1 MRRFAKHPAGLVLT
15 VVLASGLTARGA
27 ETIERPGAG
36 PAYDQLGHVAVM
48 HAGRVKPLDTVARE
62 EVKQIYGRETITLH
76 DPREEVA
83 RILDPE
89 AAAKATW
96 KVEKWG
102 PVGAFLGWTV
112 RPEFW
117 DDQPFILVDYLPLR
131 RAVMAGT
138 IESRLKAIAD
148 KSTTPEAEKGRLRA
162 LAADKEI

>member
-1 MRRFAKHPAGLVLT
+1 MMTERPVPADRVLGGYPMRRFAKYPAGLVLT
-15 VVLASGLTARGA
+15 AVLASGLTARAA
-27 ETIERPGAG
+27 ETVERPGTG

-62 EVKQIYGRETITLH
+62 EVKQIYGRETIAIH

-83 RILDPE
+83 KILDPE
-89 AAAKATW
+89 ASSKAGGTEW

-117 DDQPFILVDYLPLR
+117 DEQPFV
-131 RAVMAGT
+131 
-138 IESRLKAIAD
+138 
-148 KSTTPEAEKGRLRA
+148 
-162 LAADKEI
+162 